1 MAYTAAD
8 ILTLARAG
16 FNAKQISVLLKEPD
30 ANPAP
35 APAPVPAPTPA
46 PVPAP
51 TPAPVPAPTPA
62 PDPAPT
68 PAPDP
73 VAQRL
78 DDILKLIQSSNIAN
92 STQPKEAT
100 VDDIVAEII
109 NPGRNTDHYSAD
121 VANSSIQYV
130 INNK

>member
-8 ILTLARAG
+8 ILALARAG

-35 APAPVPAPTPA
+35 VPAPTPA

-51 TPAPVPAPTPA
+51 VPAPTPA
-62 PDPAPT
+62 TVPTPAPAPA

-78 DDILKLIQSSNIAN
+78 DDILRLMQSSNIVN
-92 STQPKEAT
+92 STQPKAAT
-100 VDDIVAEII
+100 IDDIVAEII
-109 NPGRNTDHYSAD
+109 NPGYNTDHYSAD
-121 VANSSIQYV
+121 VANSSIQNV
-130 INNK
+130 TNNK

>member
-35 APAPVPAPTPA
+35 VPAPVPAPAPAPVPAP
-46 PVPAP
+46 V
-51 TPAPVPAPTPA
+51 
-62 PDPAPT
+62 PAPT

-100 VDDIVAEII
+100 VDDIVADII

-121 VANSSIQYV
+121 VANSSIQNV

>member
-16 FNAKQISVLLKEPD
+16 FNAKQIGILLKEPD

-35 APAPVPAPTPA
+35 VPAPV
-46 PVPAP
+46 
-51 TPAPVPAPTPA
+51 
-62 PDPAPT
+62 PAPT

-100 VDDIVAEII
+100 IDDIVAEII
-109 NPGRNTDHYSAD
+109 NPKGE
-121 VANSSIQYV
+121 
-130 INNK
+130 K

>member
-35 APAPVPAPTPA
+35 APAPVPAP
-46 PVPAP
+46 V
-51 TPAPVPAPTPA
+51 
-62 PDPAPT
+62 PAPT